1 MTAKILV
8 ILFDIDSP
16 EVSLGAGGRHGLHG
30 RETQDRELIVIQ
42 IIQNVLLEKNKT
54 NKIKIKIV
62 KSKRWSHEPKPTAY
76 VELISVIIAHFF

>member
-42 IIQNVLLEKNKT
+42 IIQNVLLEKKNK
-54 NKIKIKIV
+54 NKIKLRLSNQKDQV
-62 KSKRWSHEPKPTAY
+62 VNKNLRHM
-76 VELISVIIAHFF
+76 LN

>member
-42 IIQNVLLEKNKT
+42 IIQNVLLEKKNK
-54 NKIKIKIV
+54 NKIKLRLSNQKDQV
-62 KSKRWSHEPKPTAY
+62 VNQNLRHM
-76 VELISVIIAHFF
+76 LN